1 MIVLTFP
8 IIVSQHK
15 EVFCMFLEQRARAL
29 CPSGFFVLNPP
40 IWAIPVA
47 GCEEDAII
55 ALGIVKIVCLDHIL
69 IEHSLVGHAAINIA
83 VAAAEIAHIVPAFV

>member
-8 IIVSQHK
+8 IIVPQHK
-15 EVFCMFLEQRARAL
+15 EVFGMFLEQRARAL

-40 IWAIPVA
+40 IWATPVA

-69 IEHSLVGHAAINIA
+69 IEHSLVGHAAINQALCGVILHSSA
-83 VAAAEIAHIVPAFV
+83 LQ